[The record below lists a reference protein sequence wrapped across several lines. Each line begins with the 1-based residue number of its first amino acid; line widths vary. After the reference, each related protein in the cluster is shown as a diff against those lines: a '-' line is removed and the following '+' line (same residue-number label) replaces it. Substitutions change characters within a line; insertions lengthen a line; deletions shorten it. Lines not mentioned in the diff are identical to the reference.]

1 MTKITILPED
11 KNYRAIAGQKE
22 SIGRTAGEALDGLTA
37 QLSQDES
44 GTLIVIQNQRS
55 DKFFNSW
62 QQMRLTELMEKR
74 KNQSL
79 SVIEE
84 KELENLVETEL
95 NGARQRSEE
104 LLSELKP

>member
-74 KNQSL
+74 RNQSL
-79 SVIEE
+79 SVKEE
-84 KELENLVETEL
+84 TELENLVETEL
-95 NGARQRSEE
+95 DGARQRSEE